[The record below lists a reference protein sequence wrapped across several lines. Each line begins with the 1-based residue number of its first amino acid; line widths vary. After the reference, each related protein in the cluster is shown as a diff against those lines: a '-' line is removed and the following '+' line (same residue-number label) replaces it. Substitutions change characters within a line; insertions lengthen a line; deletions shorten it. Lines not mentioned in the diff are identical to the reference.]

1 MNVVKVLTETIWN
14 GHKAIFLTFLL
25 NHLQIVQLSKL
36 DIVWNKE
43 QWWVAWRNICN
54 NKKWLCIS
62 KLSVYKLFC
71 ERIKVRDQHVQ
82 EESGDEI
89 GVILCSWLSDSIF
102 SVYGQLGKLMLYYLW
117 PSVLNEL
124 S

>member
-89 GVILCSWLSDSIF
+89 GVILCS
-102 SVYGQLGKLMLYYLW
+102 
-117 PSVLNEL
+117 
-124 S
+124 